1 MEPQQWKSSAER
13 SGDDADARWR
23 RQHNLYLYLW
33 LVAREVQRDLLES
46 GWSRGEVLEL
56 LCRHVGLAEAYQW
69 VHVND
74 LP

>member
-1 MEPQQWKSSAER
+1 MEPQQWKSSAAATMPMET
-13 SGDDADARWR
+13 AA
-23 RQHNLYLYLW
+23 QPV
-33 LVAREVQRDLLES
+33 VAREVQRDLLES

-74 LP
+74 LR